1 MSETAKRPLP
11 LVYAA
16 LIAGLQSISLI
27 GMSLEVFFD
36 ISEQNV
42 KVSSGVGLMLLIL
55 GLGLGAAALGVAK
68 SVHVARGPVF
78 VAQLISLGLSW
89 NMVKNVE
96 ELPGVT
102 AVGVV
107 LGLAA
112 LSVIAALATPS
123 AREALADRPVI

>member
-16 LIAGLQSISLI
+16 VVAGLQSIILV
-27 GMSLEVFFD
+27 GLSLEVLFD
-36 ISEQNV
+36 ISKENLRA
-42 KVSSGVGLMLLIL
+42 SSGIGLMLLL
-55 GLGLGAAALGVAK
+55 LGVGVGIAAIGIAK
-68 SVHVARGPVF
+68 SAHIARGPVI